1 MKGTATAKL
10 KSLRMGPRKVRLVV
24 DLIRGI
30 RVHDAMTQ
38 LQFSKK
44 HAARPVL
51 KLLQSAVANATNNA
65 HLKEETLCISEAF
78 VDGGSVL
85 HRWMPRAM
93 GRATPLRKRS
103 SHITLVLSG
112 DVDTAAAKK
121 QEEAEAVSAEVVEES
136 TKKVTKTPRKTT
148 RVALKKK
155 SE

>member
-10 KSLRMGPRKVRLVV
+10 KNLRMGPRKVRLVV

-30 RVHDAMTQ
+30 RVHDALAQ
-38 LQFSKK
+38 LQFSTK

-51 KLLQSAVANATNNA
+51 KLLQSAVANATNNG
-65 HLKEETLCISEAF
+65 HLKEESLCITEAF

-112 DVDTAAAKK
+112 DLDTAAAKK
-121 QEEAEAVSAEVVEES
+121 EEDAETVSAEVVEEP
-136 TKKVTKTPRKTT
+136 TKKVTKAPRKT
-148 RVALKKK
+148 LKKK